1 MKRIRYNVGGNTPPI
16 AVAQA
21 TPTGGP
27 TPLTV
32 QFDGSG
38 SGDPDAGSSISY
50 AWDLDGDGA
59 FDDST
64 AVSPTWTYTVG
75 GSVTARLR
83 VTDNLGATDTDS
95 VVVTPDRSAPVVSL
109 NSAAATTPWRV
120 GDQVSFTVSATDAE
134 DGALPASALTTNLV
148 IKHCPDG
155 TTCHE
160 HTQQTFA
167 GAGGGSFTAPDH
179 EYPAWL
185 ELQATATDSDGA
197 TGTAT
202 LRLDPAVVNLTI
214 QTVPNGLRAS
224 VGGQERTT
232 PFTVPVIRRSVNT
245 IAVPSPQTSGGTYAF
260 ASWSDGGAVS
270 HTVTADALG
279 HLHRELHRG
288 VGPDALPV
296 SSAPG
301 ASTTGPARPHA
312 TARPRAPTAPWRAAR
327 RGPPPAG
334 TAERSASTA
343 STTG

>member
-1 MKRIRYNVGGNTPPI
+1 MTVFDATVYPAELQAGPNGDLYAVDIATNQVKRIRYNVGGNTPPI
-16 AVAQA
+16 AVARA

-75 GSVTARLR
+75 GTVTARLR

-109 NSAAATTPWRV
+109 NSAAATTPVAGGRHRLLH
-120 GDQVSFTVSATDAE
+120 GLRHRPRGRRAARR
-134 DGALPASALTTNLV
+134 PRCTTNLV

-155 TTCHE
+155 TNCHE

-167 GAGGGSFTAPDH
+167 GVGGGSFIAPDH

-197 TGTAT
+197 TG
-202 LRLDPAVVNLTI
+202 
-214 QTVPNGLRAS
+214 
-224 VGGQERTT
+224 
-232 PFTVPVIRRSVNT
+232 
-245 IAVPSPQTSGGTYAF
+245 
-260 ASWSDGGAVS
+260 DG
-270 HTVTADALG
+270 DA
-279 HLHRELHRG
+279 
-288 VGPDALPV
+288 
-296 SSAPG
+296 APG
-301 ASTTGPARPHA
+301 PGRGEPDHRRPSRTACAPRSGP
-312 TARPRAPTAPWRAAR
+312 
-327 RGPPPAG
+327 
-334 TAERSASTA
+334 RSGRLRSP
-343 STTG
+343 SR